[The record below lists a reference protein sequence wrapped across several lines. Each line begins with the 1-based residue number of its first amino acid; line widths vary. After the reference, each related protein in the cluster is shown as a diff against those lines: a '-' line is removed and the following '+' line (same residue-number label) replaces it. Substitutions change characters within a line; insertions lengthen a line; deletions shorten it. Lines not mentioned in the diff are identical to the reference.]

1 MLGRFLHSLN
11 KYCLETH
18 GLNFGISD
26 YSDYNFHKVLLH
38 APIGLTYKF
47 LSDYKGNLLC
57 LLLSKDAG
65 ADLGLHKR

>member
-18 GLNFGISD
+18 GLNFDISD
-26 YSDYNFHKVLLH
+26 YSDYNFHKVLLR
-38 APIGLTYKF
+38 ALIPLSCMF
-47 LSDYKGNLLC
+47 LGPSEGNLLC
-57 LLLSKDAG
+57 WLLSKNAG